1 MAATPV
7 MQLPVISECVAE
19 SCAYNHDHTCHAVA
33 ITVGDVSNPVSN
45 PVCDTFMDADIEGGE
60 PSVTGRVGACKM
72 ADCRHNTGLE
82 CHAPSITVG
91 YEREQVD
98 CLTYARA

>member
-7 MQLPVISECVAE
+7 MHLPVISECAAE
-19 SCAYNHDHTCHAVA
+19 SCAYNHDHTCHAAA
-33 ITVGDVSNPVSN
+33 ITVGDSAA
-45 PVCDTFMDADIEGGE
+45 PVCDTFMSADMEGGE

-91 YEREQVD
+91 YEQEQVD

>member
-1 MAATPV
+1 M
-7 MQLPVISECVAE
+7 S
-19 SCAYNHDHTCHAVA
+19 
-33 ITVGDVSNPVSN
+33 
-45 PVCDTFMDADIEGGE
+45 ADMEGGE

-91 YEREQVD
+91 YEHEQVD

>member
-7 MQLPVISECVAE
+7 MQLPVISECAAE
-19 SCAYNHDHTCHAVA
+19 SCAYNHEHTCHASA
-33 ITVGDVSNPVSN
+33 ITVGDLDS
-45 PVCDTFMDADIEGGE
+45 PVCDTFMSADIEGGE
-60 PSVTGRVGACKM
+60 PSVTGRVGACKI

-91 YEREQVD
+91 SEHEQVD
-98 CLTYARA
+98 CLTYART